1 MLPRIQLCARECTAC
16 PVFEVTEDGKVAV
29 YDSEQ
34 PGVRVL
40 FSPQD
45 IQQIIDAAVSGRLYQ
60 FTVGVP
66 QDDRLAVLA

>member
-1 MLPRIQLCARECTAC
+1 MLSRVQLCARECVAC
-16 PVFEVTEDGKVAV
+16 PVFEHTDDGKVAV

-45 IQQIIDAAVSGRLYQ
+45 IEQIIEAAISGRLYQ
-60 FTVGVP
+60 FTRKVP
-66 QDDRLAVLA
+66 APA